1 MPDLPGSLRLTS
13 AFPFTGRAAELETL
27 RTLMPRAEGEGRRV
41 VLLGGEPGSGKS
53 RLVREFAGE
62 VAEDG
67 TLVLY
72 GACDAVVR
80 TPYGPFV
87 EALDQLTRTIDPSE
101 LREALGTGGG
111 ELIRL
116 LPDLALRIGDLP
128 PPAKADPD
136 TERHRLHTAV
146 TDLLTGV
153 TRHRPALLVLED
165 GHWADRSTLML
176 LRHLTRAAGHARV
189 LMLAT
194 FRDTE
199 ADVPETLSETL
210 ADLRRSDDVVRL
222 RLTGLS
228 GDEVAEFVRRAAGDD
243 LGPELRELADAIHD
257 LTKGNPFLVC
267 ELWRAFIETGAVE
280 LAGSTVRLA
289 RPPAEI
295 GSPESVR
302 EVVSQR
308 LSRLSPVTT
317 DLLEL
322 GATAGSE
329 FELDVVRS
337 AAGLDEAELLA
348 ALDEGVRSG
357 MLEEVPAPGLAY
369 RFTHELVRRA
379 LYDRLSRM
387 RRAELHLRVGNALE
401 GPDGRSGR
409 MLADL
414 AHHFSAAVPLGAA
427 GRGVEYN
434 ILAARAAA
442 AALAFDQAATLL
454 RTALGLGIDDQRQRA
469 VVYLEL
475 GDASHRGGKAGDS
488 LEAFK
493 AAADIA
499 RELTDAH
506 LLARAAIGFEDACWR
521 PGMADQGAV
530 ELLEDAAAALS
541 DDESELRVG
550 LLAGL
555 ARALDFQGDHTR
567 ASVVRTSAIAMAR
580 RLQDRAGLAT
590 VLMRSYWSLGASSLE
605 EVLEMVTES
614 RDIGEQ
620 LGNTEIRAEAMAWR
634 TPTFVALGDM
644 ESARRE
650 VAALRETAE
659 QTAQPFMLHVAQH
672 YGSALALCDGRLAE
686 AELLA
691 HRSHDWSRLLTGRD
705 PSGTYG
711 VQMFSVRREQG
722 RLAELA
728 PVVRILAGE
737 SGRNGPW
744 RPGLVALLAELG
756 MEAEARR
763 ELARIAAD
771 GLDPFRESLWLTA
784 LTYLTD
790 ACSALGDQQI
800 AASVYAE
807 FAPLTGTNVMIG
819 HLVSCYGAADRYLG
833 MLAATL
839 GESDLAA
846 AHFERA
852 MELNRRMD
860 AATWLAHTAYEYG
873 RFLISRGGDDG
884 GRAKALLGEAATLA
898 GRIGMPAL
906 LGRIQALGA
915 PAPVSGPP
923 DGLSPREVQIL
934 ALIARGLSNREI
946 GRALSISEHTAANHI
961 RSILRKTGCSNRTE
975 AASYAH
981 RHRLA
986 SN

>member
-1 MPDLPGSLRLTS
+1 MPDLPGPLRLTS
-13 AFPFTGRAAELETL
+13 AFPFAGRTAELETL

-67 TLVLY
+67 ALVLY

-87 EALDQLTRTIDPSE
+87 EALDHLTRTLDPSK
-101 LREALGTGGG
+101 LRDALGTGGG
-111 ELIRL
+111 ELVRL
-116 LPDLALRIGDLP
+116 LPDLALRMDDLRS
-128 PPAKADPD
+128 PARADPD

-165 GHWADRSTLML
+165 GHWADGSTLML

-199 ADVPETLSETL
+199 ADVPEALSETL

-222 RLTGLS
+222 RLAGLS
-228 GDEVAEFVRRAAGDD
+228 GDEVAQFVRSAAGGD
-243 LGPELRELADAIHD
+243 LGPELRELADAVHD

-267 ELWRAFIETGAVE
+267 ELWRAFVETGAVE
-280 LAGSTVRLA
+280 LSGGTVRLT

-337 AAGLDEAELLA
+337 AAGLDEPELLA
-348 ALDEGVRSG
+348 ALDEAVRSG

-401 GPDGRSGR
+401 GPAGRSGR
-409 MLADL
+409 ALADL

-427 GRGVEYN
+427 ERGVEYN

-442 AALAFDQAATLL
+442 AALAFDQSATLL
-454 RTALGLGIDDQRQRA
+454 RTALDLGIDDQRQRA
-469 VVYLEL
+469 GVLLEL
-475 GDASHRGGKAGDS
+475 GDASHRGGKAGDA
-488 LEAFK
+488 LEAFR
-493 AAADIA
+493 AAAEIG
-499 RELTDAH
+499 RELGDAQ

-521 PGMADQGAV
+521 PGMTDQGAA

-555 ARALDFQGDHTR
+555 ARALDFQGDHSR

-580 RLQDRAGLAT
+580 KLDDQAGLAT

-614 RDIGEQ
+614 RDLGER

-650 VAALRETAE
+650 VAVLRETAE
-659 QTAQPFMLHVAQH
+659 QTAQPFMLHVAHH

-737 SGRNGPW
+737 STRNGPW

-771 GLDPFRESLWLTA
+771 GLDQFRESLWLTA

-790 ACSALGDQQI
+790 ACAALGNREM
-800 AASVYAE
+800 AARVYAE
-807 FAPLTGTNVMIG
+807 FVPLSGTNVMIG

-839 GESDLAA
+839 GESDRAV

-852 MELNRRMD
+852 MELNRRMG

-873 RFLISRGGDDG
+873 RCLVSHGDGDH
-884 GRAKALLGEAATLA
+884 AQALLGEAATLA
-898 GRIGMPAL
+898 GRIGMPTL
-906 LGRIQALGA
+906 LGRIQSLGT

-946 GRALSISEHTAANHI
+946 GRTLSISEHTAANHI
-961 RSILRKTGCSNRTE
+961 RNILRKTGCANRTE

-986 SN
+986 SI